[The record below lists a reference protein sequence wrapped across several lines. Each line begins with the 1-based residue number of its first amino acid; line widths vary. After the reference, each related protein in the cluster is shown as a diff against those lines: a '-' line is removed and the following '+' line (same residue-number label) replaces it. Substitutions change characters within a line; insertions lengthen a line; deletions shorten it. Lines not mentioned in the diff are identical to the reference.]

1 MFTGIIESKG
11 EIISIAN
18 KTNSREFTVSLDNMF
33 DDVNIGDSIAVN
45 GVCLTA
51 TGISSNQIN
60 FDVISETLEKSNLGD
75 LEIDSQVN
83 LERALTLSSRLGGH
97 ILQGH
102 VETIGIIM
110 DIEESGKG
118 AILSIAIDPLYM
130 RYCIPKG
137 SIALDGVSLTIA
149 SILDN
154 IVKIAL
160 IPHTLEMT
168 TLGSREIGDSLN
180 IETDIIGKYIERLM
194 SFEDGED
201 QIDNLFLKDLKNWEF
216 GES

>member
-18 KTNSREFTVSLDNMF
+18 KTNSREFTVSLDSMF

-75 LEIDSQVN
+75 LIVGSEVN
-83 LERALTLSSRLGGH
+83 LERALSLSSRINGH

-102 VETIGIIM
+102 VEAVGVIV
-110 DIEESGKG
+110 DYKKNNEEVVMSVG
-118 AILSIAIDPLYM
+118 IDPGLLI
-130 RYCIPKG
+130 YCIPKG
-137 SIALDGVSLTIA
+137 SIAFDGISLTIA
-149 SILDN
+149 KISDN
-154 IVKIAL
+154 IIDVAL
-160 IPHTLEMT
+160 IPHTLEHT
-168 TLGSREIGDSLN
+168 NLKDKKIGDSVN
-180 IETDIIGKYIERLM
+180 IETDIIGKYICQFI
-194 SFEDGED
+194 SGNDNYEDVGSAL
-201 QIDNLFLKDLKNWEF
+201 IKTLNNLGL
-216 GES
+216 S

>member
-18 KTNSREFTVSLDNMF
+18 KINSREFTVSLDNMF

-75 LEIDSQVN
+75 LITGSEVN
-83 LERALTLSSRLGGH
+83 LERALSLSSRINGH

-102 VETIGIIM
+102 VEAVGVIVDYKKNNKEVVMSVG
-110 DIEESGKG
+110 
-118 AILSIAIDPLYM
+118 IDPGLLI
-130 RYCIPKG
+130 YCIPKG
-137 SIALDGVSLTIA
+137 SIAFDGISLTIA
-149 SILDN
+149 KISDN
-154 IVKIAL
+154 IIDVAL
-160 IPHTLEMT
+160 IPHTLEHT
-168 TLGSREIGDSLN
+168 NLKDKKIGDSVN
-180 IETDIIGKYIERLM
+180 IETDIIGKYICQFI
-194 SFEDGED
+194 SGNDNYEDVGSAL
-201 QIDNLFLKDLKNWEF
+201 IKTLNNLGL
-216 GES
+216 S

>member
-18 KTNSREFTVSLDNMF
+18 KINSREFTVSLDNMF

-75 LEIDSQVN
+75 LITGSEVN
-83 LERALTLSSRLGGH
+83 LERALSLSSRINGH

-102 VETIGIIM
+102 VEAVGVIV
-110 DIEESGKG
+110 DYKKNNEEVVMSVG
-118 AILSIAIDPLYM
+118 IDPGLLI
-130 RYCIPKG
+130 YCIPKG
-137 SIALDGVSLTIA
+137 SIAFDGISLTIA
-149 SILDN
+149 KISDN
-154 IVKIAL
+154 IIDVAL
-160 IPHTLEMT
+160 IPHTLEHT
-168 TLGSREIGDSLN
+168 NLKDKKIGDSVN
-180 IETDIIGKYIERLM
+180 IETDIIGKYICQFI
-194 SFEDGED
+194 SGNDNYEDVGSAL
-201 QIDNLFLKDLKNWEF
+201 IKTLNNLGL
-216 GES
+216 S

>member
-75 LEIDSQVN
+75 LITGSEVN
-83 LERALTLSSRLGGH
+83 LERALSLSSRINGH

-102 VETIGIIM
+102 VEAVGVIVDYKKNNKEVVMSVGIYPGLLI
-110 DIEESGKG
+110 
-118 AILSIAIDPLYM
+118 
-130 RYCIPKG
+130 YCIPKG
-137 SIALDGVSLTIA
+137 SIAFDGISLTIA
-149 SILDN
+149 KISDN
-154 IVKIAL
+154 IIDVAL
-160 IPHTLEMT
+160 IPHTLEHT
-168 TLGSREIGDSLN
+168 NLKDKKIGDSVN
-180 IETDIIGKYIERLM
+180 IETDIIGKYICQFI
-194 SFEDGED
+194 SGNDNYEDVGSAL
-201 QIDNLFLKDLKNWEF
+201 IKTLNNLGL
-216 GES
+216 S

>member
-18 KTNSREFTVSLDNMF
+18 KINSREFTVSLDNMF

-75 LEIDSQVN
+75 LITGSEVN
-83 LERALTLSSRLGGH
+83 LERALSLSSRINGH

-102 VETIGIIM
+102 VEAVGVIV
-110 DIEESGKG
+110 DYKKNNEEVVMSVG
-118 AILSIAIDPLYM
+118 IDPGLLI
-130 RYCIPKG
+130 YCIPKG
-137 SIALDGVSLTIA
+137 SIAFDGISLTIA
-149 SILDN
+149 KISDN
-154 IVKIAL
+154 IIDVAL
-160 IPHTLEMT
+160 IPHTLEHT
-168 TLGSREIGDSLN
+168 NLKDKKIGDSVN
-180 IETDIIGKYIERLM
+180 IETDIIGKYICQFI
-194 SFEDGED
+194 SGNDNYEDVGSAL
-201 QIDNLFLKDLKNWEF
+201 IKTLNTL
-216 GES
+216 

>member
-18 KTNSREFTVSLDNMF
+18 KINSREFTVSLDNMF

-75 LEIDSQVN
+75 LIAGSEVN
-83 LERALTLSSRLGGH
+83 LERALSLSSRINGH

-102 VETIGIIM
+102 VEAVGVIV
-110 DIEESGKG
+110 DYKKNNEEVVMSVG
-118 AILSIAIDPLYM
+118 IDPGLLI
-130 RYCIPKG
+130 YCIPKG
-137 SIALDGVSLTIA
+137 SIAFDGISLTIA
-149 SILDN
+149 KISDN
-154 IVKIAL
+154 IIDVAL
-160 IPHTLEMT
+160 IPHTLEHT
-168 TLGSREIGDSLN
+168 NLKDKKIGDSVN
-180 IETDIIGKYIERLM
+180 IETDIIGKYICQFI
-194 SFEDGED
+194 SGNDNYEDVGSD
-201 QIDNLFLKDLKNWEF
+201 LIKTLNNLGL
-216 GES
+216 S